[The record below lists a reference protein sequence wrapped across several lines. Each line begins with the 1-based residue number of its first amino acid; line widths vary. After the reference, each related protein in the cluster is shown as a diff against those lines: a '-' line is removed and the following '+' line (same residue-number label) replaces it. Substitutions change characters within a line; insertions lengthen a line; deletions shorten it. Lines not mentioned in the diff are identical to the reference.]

1 MKFWSL
7 IVLVG
12 FVMSFSGCNK
22 EPQEGDK
29 NSYTWK
35 GKLVKDCSEEPASNS
50 TVYLEV
56 EYGTIP
62 DADYEVIA
70 ETETDAN
77 GNFSLTYKKVRKLN
91 ATTIRL
97 YTQSA
102 EAGNRFLLTSPVN
115 RSLQRDVAIADCSM
129 ILPRITGIIKDTVY
143 LNIGKESSFSNS
155 QYFRV
160 IEIPE
165 YDPDFKVEIAAVP
178 AVHFE
183 NGEYLFTQP
192 FLTTR
197 WDNSPQ
203 KRYCGYGLTIDDL
216 KKSILSNLVDSI
228 PNGYNQIEYLS
239 SNYPKVDTVRIDLL
253 D

>member
-1 MKFWSL
+1 M
-7 IVLVG
+7 
-12 FVMSFSGCNK
+12 
-22 EPQEGDK
+22 
-29 NSYTWK
+29 
-35 GKLVKDCSEEPASNS
+35 
-50 TVYLEV
+50 TVYLEA
-56 EYGTIP
+56 EYDLIT
-62 DADYEVIA
+62 DSDYEVIA
-70 ETETDAN
+70 EAQTDAE
-77 GNFSLTYKKVRKLN
+77 GNFSLSYKSIKKPNITALRFYAQTPN
-91 ATTIRL
+91 
-97 YTQSA
+97 
-102 EAGNRFLLTSPVN
+102 NRFLMLAPIN
-115 RSLQRDVAIADCSM
+115 RSLQRNIAVADCSM
-129 ILPRITGIIKDTVY
+129 ILPIINGLIKDTVY

-239 SNYPKVDTVRIDLL
+239 SNYSKVDTVRIDLL